1 MIPATLNEM
10 EFIEKTSKQVH
21 PKAGKLLFT
30 YLTLV
35 NRLDME
41 DLFINY
47 EGLEEAVIV
56 IKKVI
61 TDRYG
66 EEDYNIAHEVFEEMW
81 DQKFYG
87 GKNLEDCKKRKK
99 MMDEMMDLLVKGE
112 LTIAEHLEF
121 VKKFKEGKDVEC
133 QQ

>member
-30 YLTLV
+30 YFTLV
-35 NRLDME
+35 DRLDRE

-66 EEDYNIAHEVFEEMW
+66 KEDHNIAYEVFKEMREKAFYRGKNPEDY
-81 DQKFYG
+81 
-87 GKNLEDCKKRKK
+87 KKIE
-99 MMDEMMDLLVKGE
+99 EMMDLLLKGE
-112 LTIAEHLEF
+112 ITIAEYFEF
-121 VKKFKEGKDVEC
+121 VNKFNEGKDVEC